1 MQSGFL
7 MLRKPMPVAR
17 SIHWV
22 PAGST
27 GDAAASGADI
37 PLFITQGALREAMR
51 HLRSDPEQELMG
63 FLLGNLFECP
73 DTGSRYVVI
82 TSAMRTGH
90 VIGEVEPVQIPEEE
104 WLGMQLELR
113 RRRAGLMGWY
123 HSAPFVGSSPARL
136 DIETHRERFHEVWQS
151 GLVIATTG
159 PEPTG
164 GFFRLLPGSGG
175 SNGMLIPFD
184 EIVEDDGLLPGGRKR
199 TLIDWA
205 NYRTEQPV
213 EGDRSERRPHM
224 PPPRRATPDPRD
236 PALANM
242 TSQPT
247 LPVMLPEPSE
257 FDDLP
262 LEPQPEVRRYRLGT
276 IAMLA
281 LVAGI
286 GATGYWWW
294 NARNRGEIGG
304 LGSLLS
310 SPPASSAA
318 AGNRLRDT
326 SVYNP
331 PQDTAGLGAGGSMSA
346 AAPPPATAPIDT
358 TTVVRP
364 GAARTPDASAATTP
378 ATTPAT
384 QPATQPAAQPPAPV
398 PNAAAVPSPNA
409 APPAATDAK
418 TRRFDALADS
428 LAVAIRNFQDRD
440 ADFTVKRLT
449 CRGLG
454 VGYQGADDAYIALAS
469 AYHTIRGTIDG
480 ARDARFRKLSGQVG
494 DLNNTFDASKCPRP

>member
-22 PAGST
+22 PAGSNS
-27 GDAAASGADI
+27 DATASGADV
-37 PLFITQGALREAMR
+37 PLFITQGALREAIR

-123 HSAPFVGSSPARL
+123 HSAPFVGTSPARI
-136 DIETHRERFHEVWQS
+136 DIETHRERFHELWQS

-164 GFFRLLPGSGG
+164 GFFRLVPGG
-175 SNGMLIPFD
+175 SALNGMLIPFD

-224 PPPRRATPDPRD
+224 PPPRRATSDPMD
-236 PALANM
+236 PAMMNM

-247 LPVMLPEPSE
+247 LPVMLPDPSE
-257 FDDLP
+257 FDDMP
-262 LEPQPEVRRYRLGT
+262 LQPQPEVRRLRFGMMAALLLVLG
-276 IAMLA
+276 
-281 LVAGI
+281 V
-286 GATGYWWW
+286 GAAGYWWW
-294 NARNRGEIGG
+294 NHRGQLEPPAGLGG
-304 LGSLLS
+304 LLPSQVAS
-310 SPPASSAA
+310 SPAA
-318 AGNRLRDT
+318 AGRLRDT
-326 SVYNP
+326 SVYAP
-331 PQDTAGLGAGGSMSA
+331 PQDTAGLAAGGNMSA
-346 AAPPPATAPIDT
+346 AAPAPSSVDTTALAKPGAGRTADGGAMTVPPA
-358 TTVVRP
+358 V
-364 GAARTPDASAATTP
+364 TPN
-378 ATTPAT
+378 
-384 QPATQPAAQPPAPV
+384 PV
-398 PNAAAVPSPNA
+398 PNTAPNSVPNA
-409 APPAATDAK
+409 PTNATPAADAR
-418 TRRFDALADS
+418 TQRFDALADS
-428 LAVAIRNFQDRD
+428 LEQAIRNFQDRA
-440 ADFTVKRLT
+440 ADFTTKRLT
-449 CRGLG
+449 CHGLG
-454 VGYQGADDAYIALAS
+454 VGYQSADDAYIALAG
-469 AYHTIRGTIDG
+469 AYRTVHATIDG
-480 ARDARFRKLSGQVG
+480 TRDARFRKLSGQVG
-494 DLNNTFDASKCPRP
+494 DLNTTFDASKCPRP

>member
-17 SIHWV
+17 SVHWV
-22 PAGST
+22 PVGSNS
-27 GDAAASGADI
+27 DAAASGADV
-37 PLFITQGALREAMR
+37 PLFITQGALREAIR

-123 HSAPFVGSSPARL
+123 HSAPFVGSSPARI
-136 DIETHRERFHEVWQS
+136 DIDTHRERFHEVWQS

-164 GFFRLLPGSGG
+164 GFFRLVPGG
-175 SNGMLIPFD
+175 SALNGMLIPFD

-213 EGDRSERRPHM
+213 EGDRSERRPHI
-224 PPPRRATPDPRD
+224 PPPRRATPDPD
-236 PALANM
+236 PAMSNM

-262 LEPQPEVRRYRLGT
+262 LQPPPEVRRLRFGVM
-276 IAMLA
+276 AA
-281 LVAGI
+281 LLLVVGV
-286 GATGYWWW
+286 GAAGYWWW
-294 NARNRGEIGG
+294 NHRGTLEPPAG
-304 LGSLLS
+304 LGGILS
-310 SPPASSAA
+310 SPSASAPS
-318 AGNRLRDT
+318 GGSRLRDT
-326 SVYNP
+326 SIYTP
-331 PQDTAGLGAGGSMSA
+331 PQDTAGLAPGGSMSA
-346 AAPPPATAPIDT
+346 SAPAPQTVDTTTLAKPGAGRTPDAGTMTAPPATQTAAPPAVTPGVAAAPPPNA
-358 TTVVRP
+358 
-364 GAARTPDASAATTP
+364 
-378 ATTPAT
+378 
-384 QPATQPAAQPPAPV
+384 V
-398 PNAAAVPSPNA
+398 PNASPNT
-409 APPAATDAK
+409 APVSDAR

-428 LAVAIRNFQDRD
+428 LEQAIRNFQDRA
-440 ADFTVKRLT
+440 ADFTTKRLT
-449 CRGLG
+449 CRGLA
-454 VGYQGADDAYIALAS
+454 VGYQTADDAYISLAG
-469 AYHTIRGTIDG
+469 AYRGVHATIDG
-480 ARDARFRKLSGQVG
+480 TRDARFRKLSSQVG

>member
-1 MQSGFL
+1 MSSPIQSGFM

-22 PAGST
+22 PAGSDGST
-27 GDAAASGADI
+27 TVSGADV

-123 HSAPFVGSSPARL
+123 HSAPFVGTSPARL
-136 DIETHRERFHEVWQS
+136 DIETHRDRFREPWQS

-164 GFFRLLPGSGG
+164 GFFRLAQDGSL
-175 SNGMLIPFD
+175 NGMLIPFD
-184 EIVEDDGLLPGGRKR
+184 EIVEDDALLPGGRKR

-213 EGDRSERRPHM
+213 ESDRSERRPHM
-224 PPPRRATPDPRD
+224 PPPRRATPEPPD
-236 PALANM
+236 PALSGM

-247 LPVMLPEPSE
+247 LPVMLPEASL
-257 FDDLP
+257 FDEDLP
-262 LEPQPEVRRYRLGT
+262 VQPLPETRRIRFGAVTTVLLGVG
-276 IAMLA
+276 A
-281 LVAGI
+281 VAAGL
-286 GATGYWWW
+286 WWW
-294 NARNRGEIGG
+294 NHRGTIEAPSSLSGVFSSHPTSAPPVLRDTTIYAPHDTAGT
-304 LGSLLS
+304 GSGS
-310 SPPASSAA
+310 MAASPPAPV
-318 AGNRLRDT
+318 L
-326 SVYNP
+326 P
-331 PQDTAGLGAGGSMSA
+331 
-346 AAPPPATAPIDT
+346 DT
-358 TTVVRP
+358 TTVSNP
-364 GAARTPDASAATTP
+364 AAGRTPPGGTMSAPPVGPP
-378 ATTPAT
+378 A
-384 QPATQPAAQPPAPV
+384 AAQPAPNVTAGVPSSPAPTV
-398 PNAAAVPSPNA
+398 SPAAA
-409 APPAATDAK
+409 DAK
-418 TRRFDALADS
+418 IQKFDALADS
-428 LAVAIRNFQDRD
+428 LEQAIRNFQDRD
-440 ADFTVKRLT
+440 ADFTMKRLT

-454 VGYQGADDAYIALAS
+454 VGYQGADDAYIALAR
-469 AYHTIRGTIDG
+469 AYGAVRATIDG
-480 ARDARFRKLSGQVG
+480 TRDARFRKLSSQVG
-494 DLNNTFDASKCPRP
+494 DVNNTFDASKCPRP

>member
-17 SIHWV
+17 SVHWV
-22 PAGST
+22 PVASSS
-27 GDAAASGADI
+27 DAMASGADV

-123 HSAPFVGSSPARL
+123 HSAPFVGSSPARI

-164 GFFRLLPGSGG
+164 GFFRLVPGG
-175 SNGMLIPFD
+175 SALNGMLIPFD
-184 EIVEDDGLLPGGRKR
+184 EIVEDDALLPGGRKR

-224 PPPRRATPDPRD
+224 PPPRRATPDPD
-236 PALANM
+236 PAMSNM

-247 LPVMLPEPSE
+247 LPVMLPEPSD

-262 LEPQPEVRRYRLGT
+262 LQAQPEVRRLRFGVM
-276 IAMLA
+276 AA
-281 LVAGI
+281 LLLVVGV
-286 GATGYWWW
+286 GAAGYWWW
-294 NARNRGEIGG
+294 NHRGALEPPAG
-304 LGSLLS
+304 LGGMLS
-310 SPPASSAA
+310 SPSASAPA
-318 AGNRLRDT
+318 GGTRLRDT
-326 SVYNP
+326 SVYTP

-346 AAPPPATAPIDT
+346 TAPAPQTDTTALARPGAGRTPDGGAMTAPATQAAPPVTPNVAAPPPNTMPN
-358 TTVVRP
+358 
-364 GAARTPDASAATTP
+364 AATNV
-378 ATTPAT
+378 
-384 QPATQPAAQPPAPV
+384 V
-398 PNAAAVPSPNA
+398 PNA
-409 APPAATDAK
+409 PPASSAK
-418 TRRFDALADS
+418 TQRFDALADS
-428 LAVAIRNFQDRD
+428 LEQAIRNFQDRA
-440 ADFTVKRLT
+440 ADFTTKRLT
-449 CRGLG
+449 CRGLA
-454 VGYQGADDAYIALAS
+454 VGYQGADDAYIALAG
-469 AYHTIRGTIDG
+469 AYRDVRATIDG

>member
-1 MQSGFL
+1 M

-22 PAGST
+22 PGGSE
-27 GDAAASGADI
+27 GAAAVSGAEV

-136 DIETHRERFHEVWQS
+136 DLETQRDRFRESWQS

-164 GFFRLLPGSGG
+164 GFFRLAQDGSL
-175 SNGMLIPFD
+175 NGMLIPFD
-184 EIVEDDGLLPGGRKR
+184 EIVEDDAVLPGGRKR

-205 NYRTEQPV
+205 NYHSEQPV
-213 EGDRSERRPHM
+213 ESDRSERRPHM
-224 PPPRRATPDPRD
+224 PPPRRATPELPD
-236 PALANM
+236 PALGGM

-247 LPVMLPEPSE
+247 LPVMLPEASL
-257 FDDLP
+257 FDEDLP
-262 LEPQPEVRRYRLGT
+262 LAPMPEPRRFRFGAMATVLLGVG
-276 IAMLA
+276 A
-281 LVAGI
+281 VAAGL
-286 GATGYWWW
+286 WWW
-294 NARNRGEIGG
+294 THRDAFEPP
-304 LGSLLS
+304 SALS
-310 SPPASSAA
+310 GVFSSHQASTPPV
-318 AGNRLRDT
+318 LRDT
-326 SVYNP
+326 TVYAP
-331 PQDTAGLGAGGSMSA
+331 PRDTSGLGGGSMAA
-346 AAPPPATAPIDT
+346 AAPPPALPNSTAVSNPAAGRTPPGGTMSTAP
-358 TTVVRP
+358 V
-364 GAARTPDASAATTP
+364 P
-378 ATTPAT
+378 APPST
-384 QPATQPAAQPPAPV
+384 QPA
-398 PNAAAVPSPNA
+398 PNVTAAVPSASAPTA
-409 APPAATDAK
+409 APPDA
-418 TRRFDALADS
+418 RMQRFDALADS
-428 LAVAIRNFQDRD
+428 LETAIRNFQDRD
-440 ADFTVKRLT
+440 ADFTAKRLT

-454 VGYQGADDAYIALAS
+454 VGYQSADDAYIAVAR
-469 AYHTIRGTIDG
+469 AYSSVRATID
-480 ARDARFRKLSGQVG
+480 ATRDARFRKLSSQIG
-494 DLNNTFDASKCPRP
+494 DVNNTFDASKCPRP